1 VIRNRLLHTTSTISA
16 ALAMAALFSASTL
29 LAQQASQSP
38 RELTLTQGKSLV
50 VNTAAPIERV
60 AVGFGDIAEA
70 RAVAPTEVLLDGKAP
85 GETSLII
92 WQSGGT
98 KLFFDVIV
106 RANTAPAAARLE
118 TLRQRIV
125 QELPG
130 QDISVDVDGGV
141 VFLRGSVRDMTSSER
156 AVAIAS
162 TAGKVVNL
170 LYVDVPP
177 TDIQILLKVQ
187 FASVDRNAAK
197 ELGANIISTGGAN
210 TLARVSTG
218 QFQPPAPTQVGGT
231 GTSTFTL
238 NDALNVFLFRP
249 DINLGATIRAFETR
263 GLAEI
268 LAEPNVLAINGK
280 PANFLAGGE
289 FPYPILQGG
298 QGGVGTVTVAFRQ
311 FGVRINFLPV
321 VTARGTIRLDVAPEV
336 SALDYSAGL
345 TVQGF
350 TVPGLAT
357 RRVETEVELKSGQSF
372 VIGGLLD
379 RRLTETINKI
389 PLLGDIPLLGKL
401 FQSKAANNRR
411 DELLVVV
418 TPEIVRPAEQGQVP
432 HLEFPQPLEGPNQ
445 APQTPPVSVTGAVA
459 PPTGQRIPVEQLV
472 QQLKTESEMNLQQ
485 RSQVSSWPGSQPLP
499 GWGPGPAPQTPSAPS
514 ATPTAPAAPSP
525 AATPPAT
532 SATSPPAATPQE

>member
-29 LAQQASQSP
+29 LAQQASQGP
-38 RELTLTQGKSLV
+38 RELVLTQGKSLV

-106 RANTAPAAARLE
+106 RANAAPATARLE
-118 TLRQRIV
+118 ALRQRIA

-130 QDISVDVDGGV
+130 QGISVDVDGSV
-141 VFLRGSVRDMTSSER
+141 VFLRGSVRDLTSSDR
-156 AVAIAS
+156 AMAIAS

-177 TDIQILLKVQ
+177 SDVQILLKVQ
-187 FASVDRNAAK
+187 FASVDRNATK
-197 ELGANIISTGGAN
+197 ELGANIISTGAAN
-210 TLARVSTG
+210 TIGRVSTG
-218 QFQPPAPTQVGGT
+218 QFQPPTPDQVGGT
-231 GTSTFTL
+231 GSTTFTL
-238 NDALNVFLFRP
+238 SDALNVFLFRP
-249 DINLGATIRAFETR
+249 DINLGATIRAFESR

-298 QGGVGTVTVAFRQ
+298 QGGVGTITVAFRQ
-311 FGVRINFLPV
+311 FGVRINFVPV
-321 VTARGTIRLDVAPEV
+321 VTARGTIRLNVAPEV

-379 RRLTETINKI
+379 RRLTETISRV

-401 FQSKAANNRR
+401 FRSKAANNRHE
-411 DELLVVV
+411 ELLVVV
-418 TPEIVRPAEQGQVP
+418 TPEIVRPAEQEQVP
-432 HLEFPQPLEGPNQ
+432 HLEFPRPLEGSDQ
-445 APQTPPVSVTGAVA
+445 APRTPGVSVTGAPA
-459 PPTGQRIPVEQLV
+459 PPAGQKIPVEQLT
-472 QQLKTESEMNLQQ
+472 QQLKIESEMKLQQ
-485 RSQVSSWPGSQPLP
+485 ASQVSSWPGAQSLP
-499 GWGPGPAPQTPSAPS
+499 GWGPGSTSQTPSAPS
-514 ATPTAPAAPSP
+514 ATPTAPAP

-532 SATSPPAATPQE
+532 SASSPPAATPQE